1 MARPQAH
8 KVLTAGGNCEVVEKC
23 ACWDDR
29 GVGRGGG
36 RKSEKKGKVE
46 QGEVSKGGKEG
57 ERERRRGTRTGGGVR
72 EEKCC
77 SGGKERQEES
87 VRERAG
93 GGEEGVKESG
103 YEG

>member
-23 ACWDDR
+23 ACWD
-29 GVGRGGG
+29 GGWGG
-36 RKSEKKGKVE
+36 RKSKKKGKVE

-57 ERERRRGTRTGGGVR
+57 ERKRRETRTGGGVR

>member
-23 ACWDDR
+23 ACWD
-29 GVGRGGG
+29 GGWGG
-36 RKSEKKGKVE
+36 RKSKKKGKVE

-57 ERERRRGTRTGGGVR
+57 ERERRRETRTGGGVR

-77 SGGKERQEES
+77 SGGKERARRKCK
-87 VRERAG
+87 REGRRRRRKKG
-93 GGEEGVKESG
+93 RG
-103 YEG
+103 